1 MSLQAIDAVAA
12 VGGLARLVA
21 PEATGLGEFRSSL
34 PQSRKIIDPTKTPE
48 QQRSAQLRG
57 EVKVETGLTL
67 FSVSPHHGLSLV
79 MGG

>member
-1 MSLQAIDAVAA
+1 MSLQVIDAVAA

-21 PEATGLGEFRSSL
+21 PEATRLGEFRSSL

-48 QQRSAQLRG
+48 QQRLRG